1 LCSFKRFDVNS
12 NGVLSLAEVDKA
24 VRDVL
29 GLDSLYSA
37 KPALMRAF
45 QAAKDANKEK
55 AKKRPTRAGLS
66 RDDYVERDEFRLLL
80 VYLRQYFEYFV
91 AFNRMDVNPDH
102 RLTLEEFRLAVT
114 NGTLSKLGINVKEEE
129 VDTVFASIDSNDGD
143 FVLFDEFCHWAI
155 EQNLDVDDD
164 DDYDPEEKIGFKS
177 AEAGAG
183 HKQPKGA
190 PTKSPTKAAVDPPP
204 MPAWKRKLADQRQA
218 ASTASANI
226 IAAASAK
233 EQAAAE
239 RLAQLKARA
248 NREFTRAAS
257 LARIEEHRER
267 KRLLAEE
274 AKAEYDKLSGREMI
288 ARVAFAEEL
297 SEEDVVSLSKKFND
311 ALKGRDPDL
320 RNFFTLFKSMD
331 MDGSRRISFNELDVL
346 VRHQLGL
353 KEKHLSQTQLLAL
366 WKKLDENASGFI
378 DAGELSRFLRIG
390 QSNELTPAQRARKKL
405 QQARLAEKERLREE
419 SRKRLERNV
428 ADKSQTVEKATE
440 EEMARFAKIFNEK
453 LKGSDITNFFAL
465 FKWMDMDA
473 SGKVKFDEFD
483 SMVRKALKVAH
494 SEVSNAN
501 LFSLWAAIDEN
512 QNGFISSGE
521 FVHFMR
527 SASAQIDESERL
539 DRNVAAE
546 STQRLAEQATLAQ
559 IGKEETWARV
569 RATQAVQKAKAMEA
583 EIERIERLMADFE
596 ALRKKSDK
604 LHAKVSSGKQ
614 SRFQTPGHLPEV
626 GAVPQEEEP
635 PADAGDDASVPSP
648 GGQST
653 MTSTLGSTN
662 GKRKERVTASSI
674 RAEALH
680 MLAREVNMPGML
692 PKRSPSMLLPTLQ
705 REEGGL

>member
-1 LCSFKRFDVNS
+1 
-12 NGVLSLAEVDKA
+12 
-24 VRDVL
+24 
-29 GLDSLYSA
+29 
-37 KPALMRAF
+37 
-45 QAAKDANKEK
+45 
-55 AKKRPTRAGLS
+55 
-66 RDDYVERDEFRLLL
+66 
-80 VYLRQYFEYFV
+80 
-91 AFNRMDVNPDH
+91 
-102 RLTLEEFRLAVT
+102 
-114 NGTLSKLGINVKEEE
+114 
-129 VDTVFASIDSNDGD
+129 
-143 FVLFDEFCHWAI
+143 
-155 EQNLDVDDD
+155 
-164 DDYDPEEKIGFKS
+164 
-177 AEAGAG
+177 
-183 HKQPKGA
+183 
-190 PTKSPTKAAVDPPP
+190 
-204 MPAWKRKLADQRQA
+204 
-218 ASTASANI
+218 
-226 IAAASAK
+226 
-233 EQAAAE
+233 
-239 RLAQLKARA
+239 
-248 NREFTRAAS
+248 
-257 LARIEEHRER
+257 
-267 KRLLAEE
+267 
-274 AKAEYDKLSGREMI
+274 
-288 ARVAFAEEL
+288 
-297 SEEDVVSLSKKFND
+297 
-311 ALKGRDPDL
+311 
-320 RNFFTLFKSMD
+320 MD

-465 FKWMDMDA
+465 FKWMDMDG